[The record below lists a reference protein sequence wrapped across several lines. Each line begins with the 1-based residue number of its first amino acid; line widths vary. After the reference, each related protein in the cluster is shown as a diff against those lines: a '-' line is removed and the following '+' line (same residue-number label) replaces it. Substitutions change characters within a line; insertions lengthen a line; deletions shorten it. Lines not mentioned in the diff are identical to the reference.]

1 MTTQK
6 GYVPLRR
13 GLVEHLPKMPSTA
26 LKAYVALLCLA
37 DHKTGTVEISTR
49 QLAET
54 IGVSVSTAH
63 GAVKLLESEPA
74 YISCSQ
80 AVARN
85 ASSTITILR
94 FQPVDN
100 SA

>member
-54 IGVSVSTAH
+54 LGVSLGAAH
-63 GAVKLLESEPA
+63 RAIKALESDPA
-74 YISCSQ
+74 YITYSPSTSSH
-80 AVARN
+80 AE
-85 ASSTITILR
+85 STIKILR
-94 FQPVDN
+94 FLPVDN